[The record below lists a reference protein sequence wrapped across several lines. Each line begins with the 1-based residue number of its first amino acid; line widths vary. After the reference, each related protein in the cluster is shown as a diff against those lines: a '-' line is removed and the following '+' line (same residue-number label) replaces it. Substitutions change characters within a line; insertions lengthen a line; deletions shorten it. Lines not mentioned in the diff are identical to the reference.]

1 MIITT
6 ILTVIG
12 CFGFY
17 FFFPDNPKMAYF
29 LTEEEK
35 VHVVRRIEKNRN
47 GVKTKTWKKY
57 QCLEAIFNIK
67 TWLFFFSGITNLIGG
82 IGVQY
87 SILIKSYGFSTA
99 QTTVLNIPSGFAVSI
114 SISWKSYNVLTLSQ
128 QMIGIIIGVACLRKW
143 PVRPIAV
150 AKEWSC

>member
-1 MIITT
+1 MMNGFSIIVSSFIAFSVYHVNPNGHLNQWQWMMIITT

-35 VHVVRRIEKNRN
+35 VHVMHRIKENRN
-47 GVKTKTWKKY
+47 GVETKTWKKY
-57 QCLEAIFNIK
+57 QCLEVIFNIK

-114 SISWKSYNVLTLSQ
+114 SVT
-128 QMIGIIIGVACLRKW
+128 
-143 PVRPIAV
+143 
-150 AKEWSC
+150 E